1 VSLAGRV
8 AIVTGGT
15 RGIGRAIARGLAEDG
30 ASVAVVG
37 RDAARV
43 GEATGEL
50 EGKGVPAHGIVA
62 DLMRAEDG
70 QRVVT
75 ETQQRFGRIDLL
87 VNNAGITRD
96 GLLVR
101 MKDQDWD
108 DVLAVNLKAAFQ
120 TTRAAAR
127 VMARQRS
134 GRIVN
139 VSSTAG
145 VMGTAGQANYSAAKA
160 GLIGLTKSTAREL
173 AHWGILVNA
182 VAPGLI
188 ETDMTAALSTE
199 TRETYLGQVPLRR
212 IGTPEDVAAVVRFLA
227 SDGASYITGQVI
239 HVNGGLYM

>member
-1 VSLAGRV
+1 MSLAGRV

-50 EGKGVPAHGIVA
+50 EGKGVPAYGIVA

-160 GLIGLTKSTAREL
+160 
-173 AHWGILVNA
+173 
-182 VAPGLI
+182 
-188 ETDMTAALSTE
+188 
-199 TRETYLGQVPLRR
+199 
-212 IGTPEDVAAVVRFLA
+212 
-227 SDGASYITGQVI
+227 
-239 HVNGGLYM
+239 

>member
-1 VSLAGRV
+1 
-8 AIVTGGT
+8 
-15 RGIGRAIARGLAEDG
+15 
-30 ASVAVVG
+30 
-37 RDAARV
+37 
-43 GEATGEL
+43 
-50 EGKGVPAHGIVA
+50 
-62 DLMRAEDG
+62 
-70 QRVVT
+70 
-75 ETQQRFGRIDLL
+75 
-87 VNNAGITRD
+87 
-96 GLLVR
+96 
-101 MKDQDWD
+101 MKAQDWD